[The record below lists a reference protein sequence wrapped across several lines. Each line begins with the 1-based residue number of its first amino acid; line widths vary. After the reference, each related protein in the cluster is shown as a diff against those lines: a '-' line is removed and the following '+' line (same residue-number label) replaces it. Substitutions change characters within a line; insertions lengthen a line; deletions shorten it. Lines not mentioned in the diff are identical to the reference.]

1 MASRALPLR
10 APLPSHRGFAAEPRS
25 LSLLRLRRGV
35 AAQGGPTPG
44 PPLPWLCSGRGIW
57 AVLGGVARG
66 YAMLSAAGVT
76 RAVVLSLS
84 PSPFPLS
91 PSPGL
96 AASELAGF
104 ALPCEQRTGGTLS
117 KNCQSCLVWGE
128 AVSGFGILPLPGT
141 QGTQLPPPPGFRWGL
156 MPRVGLLVK
165 TKDWT
170 QLMTR
175 GRSFQADGRALPL
188 FLPLLDVIFP
198 FAWMMLHPSLA
209 ECF

>member
-1 MASRALPLR
+1 M
-10 APLPSHRGFAAEPRS
+10 
-25 LSLLRLRRGV
+25 
-35 AAQGGPTPG
+35 
-44 PPLPWLCSGRGIW
+44 
-57 AVLGGVARG
+57 
-66 YAMLSAAGVT
+66 
-76 RAVVLSLS
+76 
-84 PSPFPLS
+84 
-91 PSPGL
+91 
-96 AASELAGF
+96 
-104 ALPCEQRTGGTLS
+104 
-117 KNCQSCLVWGE
+117 
-128 AVSGFGILPLPGT
+128 SGFGILPLPGT